1 MAANLDKLAPAVGAN
16 SHLTVNAGGIGV
28 WIAVT
33 CLAVSM
39 TANAFL
45 GLLYL
50 DHARKIDDLNTYL
63 QAIYSLAPH
72 LKPEK

>member
-45 GLLYL
+45 AILYL
-50 DHARKIDDLNTYL
+50 QQSQKIEALNDYVTATYMM
-63 QAIYSLAPH
+63 APH